1 MKQTESKDL
10 MYVIEKWASLIGI
23 KLDHDPEQL

>member
-1 MKQTESKDL
+1 MEHTESKDL
-10 MYVIEKWASLIGI
+10 MDVIEKWANMIGI